1 MVPQVLVVD
10 DDEAIRSLITEVLAE
25 EGFAVANAVNGRQA
39 LDRIAA
45 QLPGLVLLDLQMPVM
60 TGWETL
66 AALQTAQVL
75 VPVVLMSAGV
85 RVQQEA
91 ARHHAAGYLAK
102 PFALDDLV
110 AVVERF
116 TQRQ

>member
-1 MVPQVLVVD
+1 MSQHVLIVD
-10 DDEAIRSLITEVLAE
+10 DEPAIRSLLTEVLTE
-25 EGFAVANAVNGRQA
+25 EGFAAADAANGREA
-39 LDRIAA
+39 LEQIATDT
-45 QLPGLVLLDLQMPVM
+45 PHLVLLDVQMPVLS
-60 TGWETL
+60 GWDVLT
-66 AALQTAQVL
+66 ALQDAQVH

-91 ARHHAAGYLAK
+91 ERQHAAGYLAK
-102 PFALDDLV
+102 PFALADLI